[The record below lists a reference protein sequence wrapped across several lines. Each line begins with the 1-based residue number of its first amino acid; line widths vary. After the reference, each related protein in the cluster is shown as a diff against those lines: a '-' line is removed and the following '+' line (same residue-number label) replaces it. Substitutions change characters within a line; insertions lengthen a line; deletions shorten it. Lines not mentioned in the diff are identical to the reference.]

1 LVEVAEGGTAMS
13 NTEKGRMKR
22 ALVIGKF
29 WPPHYGHHQ
38 MIESITPADGRVF
51 VIVCAPPGQSPSAL
65 VRARWLQA
73 VHPHADVIVV
83 DDLCAHHHPRPCA
96 PQCTPLW
103 ANRVRELELGPI
115 DFIATNEW
123 YGPKF
128 AEALGA
134 QHLYTDADREAH
146 AVSATNIRSE
156 LSEYWRY
163 LHPIVRAGL
172 FRRVVVL
179 GAEST
184 GTTTLAHDLAQ
195 AIGAPSTGEAG
206 RTVSWQLYA
215 SAGGMDSVDWNVD
228 IFWKIVDD
236 QIRLEHDAIWGSVAQ
251 GSPFDHRLGPWLACD
266 TDTLATVAWWERYL
280 GSDST
285 ALFNFARSRLADL
298 YILTSPLG
306 IDFDDGDPTR
316 DGQSIRQDMHDR
328 FRELLESSG
337 SNWIEVNGDRGD
349 RLHQAFT
356 ALEDFEQQHPRFV
369 HTTNTIHETNT

>member
-1 LVEVAEGGTAMS
+1 MS